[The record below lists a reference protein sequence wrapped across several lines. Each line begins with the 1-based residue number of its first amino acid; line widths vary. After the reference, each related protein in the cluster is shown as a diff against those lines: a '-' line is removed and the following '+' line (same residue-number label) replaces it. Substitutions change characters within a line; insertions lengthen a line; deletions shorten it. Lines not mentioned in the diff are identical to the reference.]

1 MSCNNFW
8 LGYTQGPAVS
18 PRLYEVM
25 QSLAGT
31 PDGSTNPY
39 QLAAAARA
47 LIFNFN
53 YDLHQESKETFET
66 NILEYFMM
74 RRLGYETYT
83 LWHIKF
89 KNRILTIL
97 PKYNAL
103 FDYQA
108 KAYELISEEM
118 SGKSYTI
125 SHTYGSTN
133 TNTKNLNDTLTK
145 NLNDSITHGLVS
157 SSSGSLDSRGSD
169 TPQNS
174 IDEIKSGQYV
184 SNYNWD
190 QSSNTVTNSGTDVT
204 AHTGTDTTAH
214 TGTDTTAK
222 TGVDTDNYSES
233 LASPE
238 TLELLAKYQQTIENI
253 YTQIYKELD
262 SLFSIF

>member
-1 MSCNNFW
+1 MSYNNFW

-25 QSLAGT
+25 QSLVGT

-39 QLAAAARA
+39 ELANQARPY
-47 LIFNFN
+47 IFNFA
-53 YDLHQESKETFET
+53 YDLHQEDKSAFET
-66 NILEYFMM
+66 NLLEYFMM

-89 KNRILTIL
+89 KNRLLSIL

-108 KAYELISEEM
+108 KAYALINQEM

-125 SHTYGSTN
+125 RHSYGSTN
-133 TNTKNLNDTLTK
+133 LNTKNLD
-145 NLNDSITHGLVS
+145 DSITHGLKS
-157 SSSGSLDSRGSD
+157 ISSGSLDSRSSD

-174 IDEIKSGQYV
+174 ISDIQSGQYV
-184 SNYNWD
+184 SDYSYD
-190 QSSNTVTNSGTDVT
+190 QSSNQVQNSGTDT
-204 AHTGTDTTAH
+204 TKHTGTDKVEHLGA
-214 TGTDTTAK
+214 DI
-222 TGVDTDNYSES
+222 DNYNES

-238 TLELLAKYQQTIENI
+238 TLELLAKYQASIQNI
-253 YTQIYKELD
+253 YTQIYKEFD

>member
-1 MSCNNFW
+1 MSFNNCW
-8 LGYTQGPAVS
+8 LGYTQGPAVT

-25 QSLAGT
+25 QSLVST

-39 QLAAAARA
+39 NLAAMARTY
-47 LIFNFN
+47 IFDFE
-53 YDLHQESKETFET
+53 YDLHQEQKATFEK

-89 KNRILTIL
+89 RNKILSIM

-108 KAYELISEEM
+108 KAYELISEEL

-133 TNTKNLNDTLTK
+133 TNTKNLTDA
-145 NLNDSITHGLVS
+145 ITHGLVS
-157 SSSGSLDSRGSD
+157 ESSGSLDSRGSD

-174 IDEIKSGQYV
+174 INEIKSGEYV

-190 QSSNTVTNSGTDVT
+190 QSANTVTNSGTDS
-204 AHTGTDTTAH
+204 TAH

-238 TLELLAKYQQTIENI
+238 SLELLAKYQQTIENI